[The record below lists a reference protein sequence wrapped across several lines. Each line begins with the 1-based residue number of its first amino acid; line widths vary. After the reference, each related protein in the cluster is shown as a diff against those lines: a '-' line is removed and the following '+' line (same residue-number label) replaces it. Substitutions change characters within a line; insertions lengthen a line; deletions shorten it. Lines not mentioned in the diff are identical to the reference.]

1 MSKFTSK
8 EVALAFMQANGT
20 GMKDEDFLVQLI
32 DKEKEFE
39 ELLSKDDLKGFLKAR
54 KAEAFKKLVS

>member
-20 GMKDEDFLVQLI
+20 GMKAEDFLVQLI

-39 ELLSKDDLKGFLKAR
+39 ELLSKDDLKGFLMAR

>member
-20 GMKDEDFLVQLI
+20 GMKAEDFLVQLV

>member
-20 GMKDEDFLVQLI
+20 GMKAEDFLVQLI

>member
-8 EVALAFMQANGT
+8 EVALAFMQANGA
-20 GMKDEDFLVQLI
+20 GMKAEDFLVQLI

-39 ELLSKDDLKGFLKAR
+39 ELLSKDDLKGFLKTR
-54 KAEAFKKLVS
+54 KVEAFKKFVS

>member
-8 EVALAFMQANGT
+8 EVALAFMKANGS
-20 GMKDEDFLVQLI
+20 GLKSEDFLVQLI

-39 ELLSKDDLKGFLKAR
+39 ELLSKDDLKDFLKNR
-54 KAEAFKKLVS
+54 RAEMFKKFVS

>member
-8 EVALAFMQANGT
+8 EVALAFMQANGSAL
-20 GMKDEDFLVQLI
+20 KAEDFLVQLI

-39 ELLSKDDLKGFLKAR
+39 ELLSKDDLKEFLKNR
-54 KAEAFKKLVS
+54 RTEAFKKFVS